1 MSSLTPPMPSPP
13 KRPIPPPPSVSPPKA
28 NGSTKRSFSVSKG
41 RSVNAQKVVV
51 YGPGGVGKTELCSLA
66 KEEGINPLFL
76 DIGNGTGFLN
86 VDRIEGLETWED
98 LRDVLH
104 DENLFSGYNA
114 VVIDDLTKAEELA
127 TNYVIRTVPHEKEG
141 RSIKSIEDYGW
152 GKGATHVY
160 EAFLNLLADLDNHV
174 RKNRWVLCIAHDCT
188 ANVPNP
194 SGEDWIRYE
203 PRLQSPASGK
213 SSIRHRVKEW
223 CDHLLFVG
231 FDTAVNRDG
240 KATGGGTRTIY
251 PSEMPTH
258 WAKSRS
264 LADPIYYEKGSSH
277 LWKSLKEGH

>member
-1 MSSLTPPMPSPP
+1 M
-13 KRPIPPPPSVSPPKA
+13 
-28 NGSTKRSFSVSKG
+28 
-41 RSVNAQKVVV
+41 
-51 YGPGGVGKTELCSLA
+51 
-66 KEEGINPLFL
+66 
-76 DIGNGTGFLN
+76 
-86 VDRIEGLETWED
+86 ETWED

-114 VVIDDLTKAEELA
+114 VVIDDLAKAEELA